1 MLALAL
7 LWHQHQPVY
16 RDTAHPTP
24 AGSYRQPWV
33 RLHAI
38 RDYYSMA
45 ALVAEHQGVH
55 LTINLTPVLLRQ
67 LEDYAERGATDWA
80 LDLTR
85 KPAEALSTAERERLL
100 GGFFAAAWH
109 TQIFPHA
116 RYKELFARRQEG
128 RPFAAQ
134 DLRDLQMWS
143 TLAWFGQEFRDGAV
157 PLATGE
163 VASVRRFVA
172 QGRDFTSDD
181 IAAMLAEQDK
191 ILRAV
196 VPIHRLLQDRGQIEV
211 ATSPF
216 AHPILPLL
224 ADTDRATID
233 RPIAARPPRFSH
245 PEDAE
250 AQVRLAVDCY
260 RRHFGRPPRG
270 MWPAEGAVAQFVLPH
285 FARHGIRWLATDRG
299 VLARSGRW
307 GYDADDPAVL
317 CQPYRAEEGEH
328 AASVFF
334 RDTALSDAIGFRYHA
349 YADPAE
355 AARDFLREL
364 AVRFAPADAGEM
376 GRVVTVALDGEN
388 AWGAYRED
396 ARPFLHALYGL
407 LERYLEIRTVTFSE
421 YLDGNPAR
429 GIAPHPLGEQRKVHD
444 LFTGSWIDEL
454 GSVPGV
460 DLGTW
465 VGEPEENRAWA
476 LLGAARAALA
486 RSGATPETAP
496 AAYDALYLAE
506 GSDWFWWFGDDQE
519 AGNDAEFDDL
529 FRTHLRNIYRGLG
542 QDPPAALDLHIVPHH
557 AVWAFAQPVA
567 RIQPGDRL
575 TVRTNC
581 PGTLTWR
588 AGDGEPRHEEL
599 APVGG
604 VMAGVRRYQLTLGPV
619 PPGCDALRFRFRCA
633 HPGCDGRDICCSRRE
648 HVVAVAAAVP
658 MAGSSRADAAR

>member
-16 RDTAHPTP
+16 RDGAHPTP
-24 AGSYRQPWV
+24 TGSYRQPWV

-45 ALVAEHQGVH
+45 ALVAEHPDLR

-67 LEDYAERGATDWA
+67 LEDYTARGATDWA

-85 KPAEALSTAERERLL
+85 KPAEELSAGERERLL
-100 GGFFAAAWH
+100 GGFFDAAWH
-109 TQIFPHA
+109 TQNFPHP
-116 RYKELFARRQEG
+116 RYKELFARRQDG
-128 RPFAAQ
+128 QAFAAR
-134 DLRDLQMWS
+134 DLRDLQMWA

-157 PLATGE
+157 ALPTGE

-172 QGRDFTSDD
+172 QGRDFAAGD

-196 VPIHRLLQDRGQIEV
+196 VPIHRLLQERGQIEV
-211 ATSPF
+211 ATSPY

-233 RPIAARPPRFSH
+233 RPGAAHPPRFAW

-250 AQVRLAVDCY
+250 AQVRLAVACY
-260 RRHFGRPPRG
+260 RHHFGRAPRG

-307 GYDADDPAVL
+307 GYDADDPDVL
-317 CQPYRAEEGEH
+317 CRPYRAEEGER
-328 AASVFF
+328 AVSLFF
-334 RDTALSDAIGFRYHA
+334 RDTALSDAIGFRYQA
-349 YADPAE
+349 YADPM
-355 AARDFLREL
+355 AAAGDFLRDL
-364 AVRFAPADAGEM
+364 KARFAPAGPAAD
-376 GRVVTVALDGEN
+376 RVVTVALDGEN

-407 LERYLEIRTVTFSE
+407 LVREPAIRTVTFGE
-421 YLDGNPAR
+421 YLEGNPAR
-429 GIAPHPLGEQRKVHD
+429 GIAPHPMEEQRKVYD

-454 GSVPGV
+454 GSAPGV

-465 VGEPEENRAWA
+465 VGEPEENRAWQ
-476 LLGAARAALA
+476 LLGAAREALA
-486 RSGATPETAP
+486 RSGSTPEIAP
-496 AAYDALYLAE
+496 DAYDTLYLAE
-506 GSDWFWWFGDDQE
+506 GSDWFWWFGDDQD

-529 FRTHLRNIYRGLG
+529 FRTHLRNVYRGLG
-542 QDPPAALDLHIVPHH
+542 QRPPAELDGHIVPHH
-557 AVWAFAQPVA
+557 AVWTFAQPVA

-575 TVRTNC
+575 TVRANC

-588 AGDGEPRHEEL
+588 AGDAAPRVEDL

-604 VMAGVRRYQLTLGPV
+604 VMAGVRRYQLALGPA
-619 PPGCDALRFRFRCA
+619 PPGVRTVRFRFRCA
-633 HPGCDGRDICCSRRE
+633 HPGCDGRDICCSREE
-648 HVVAVAAAVP
+648 HVVEVADTV
-658 MAGSSRADAAR
+658 G